1 MNSRQGTMD
10 LTTGSPVKQILLFSL
25 PLILG
30 TLFQQLYSFVDT
42 VMVGRLIGTD
52 ALASVGATYSLHF
65 LILGFVQ
72 GTCVGF
78 GIPLAQAF
86 GAKEREEYQR
96 FFWNGS
102 FICAVMAVILTV
114 SMTVLT
120 DGLLNLMNTPSDIL
134 AGASVY
140 VKIIF
145 LGIPASILYN
155 FCAGALRA
163 AGDSSHP
170 FYFLLF
176 TSLLNMILD
185 YLFIVPLHMGVA
197 GAAFATVLSQLL
209 SGLLNL
215 YWLIQKTDL
224 LKDCGKTRK
233 VSVFHIKRLSIVGFP
248 MGFEY
253 SISALGAV
261 VMQGAINRL
270 GSTAVAGQTAGEK
283 IRQMFTL
290 PMESV
295 GMGMATYVGQN
306 DGADRPDRIRDGIR
320 AGLLI
325 QWIYCAVVWAV
336 IFVGKGFFTSLVLGT
351 RTGETAELCIQYLTI
366 ISTLFAVHGALMI
379 MRNTLQGMGYSAHA
393 VLSGA
398 GELIGRSIGAYLAVD
413 FFGFAGICFANPM
426 AWFLALLYCTQMVIW
441 YLKKRLQTRKE
452 SVHVK

>member
-1 MNSRQGTMD
+1 MD

-176 TSLLNMILD
+176 PFVYQSVEYD
-185 YLFIVPLHMGVA
+185 
-197 GAAFATVLSQLL
+197 
-209 SGLLNL
+209 SGLSF
-215 YWLIQKTDL
+215 Y
-224 LKDCGKTRK
+224 C
-233 VSVFHIKRLSIVGFP
+233 SIT
-248 MGFEY
+248 Y
-253 SISALGAV
+253 
-261 VMQGAINRL
+261 
-270 GSTAVAGQTAGEK
+270 GS
-283 IRQMFTL
+283 
-290 PMESV
+290 
-295 GMGMATYVGQN
+295 
-306 DGADRPDRIRDGIR
+306 
-320 AGLLI
+320 
-325 QWIYCAVVWAV
+325 
-336 IFVGKGFFTSLVLGT
+336 
-351 RTGETAELCIQYLTI
+351 
-366 ISTLFAVHGALMI
+366 
-379 MRNTLQGMGYSAHA
+379 
-393 VLSGA
+393 
-398 GELIGRSIGAYLAVD
+398 GRSGLCYGFKPAAQRSFEFVLAD
-413 FFGFAGICFANPM
+413 TKDRF
-426 AWFLALLYCTQMVIW
+426 
-441 YLKKRLQTRKE
+441 
-452 SVHVK
+452 VKGLR